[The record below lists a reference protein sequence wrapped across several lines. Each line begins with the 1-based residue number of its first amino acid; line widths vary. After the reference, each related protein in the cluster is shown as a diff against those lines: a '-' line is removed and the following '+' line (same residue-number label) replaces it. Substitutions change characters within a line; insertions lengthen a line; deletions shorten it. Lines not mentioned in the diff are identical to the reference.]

1 MTVSAIMAATMAA
14 TMAAITLQALET
26 ELPCTAM

>member
-26 ELPCTAM
+26 ELPCTEM